1 MEMSS
6 WKKQWVC
13 PGFAETIAITKPYD
27 CLKHILLIGTFGTY
41 GHHKSNLNL
50 LNKYLNYY
58 K

>member
-27 CLKHILLIGTFGTY
+27 YLKHILLIGTLELMAIIKVT
-41 GHHKSNLNL
+41 
-50 LNKYLNYY
+50 
-58 K
+58 